1 MQNTLASA
9 SPARH
14 EARTPYRA
22 LAIAAAIVAFAG
34 FARSYYLK
42 GLFGA
47 RPLPLVLHVHG
58 LIMSAWIAIFIVQT
72 WLIAAHRVQW
82 HRRLGV
88 VAAVL
93 AVGIIALGAWLT
105 VAGVM
110 REAHAHVVR
119 QFHYLLG
126 LNFVNLL
133 TFALFVG
140 GGLAWRRRP
149 EFHKRLMVLAAV
161 TLLAPASARIAL
173 LFTHSVVSQFLAF
186 YACLGA
192 CVVVDTVR
200 HQRLHP
206 VFGWGTLFIVAA
218 WQLVYALEKSDAW
231 LPLVARI
238 FGS

>member
-47 RPLPLVLHVHG
+47 RPLP
-58 LIMSAWIAIFIVQT
+58 
-72 WLIAAHRVQW
+72 
-82 HRRLGV
+82 
-88 VAAVL
+88 
-93 AVGIIALGAWLT
+93 
-105 VAGVM
+105 
-110 REAHAHVVR
+110 
-119 QFHYLLG
+119 
-126 LNFVNLL
+126 
-133 TFALFVG
+133 
-140 GGLAWRRRP
+140 
-149 EFHKRLMVLAAV
+149 V

-231 LPLVARI
+231 LPLVSRI